1 MVQYLKTNTSSN
13 VVMDGPQQKEI
24 TLCSTHVS
32 ENQGVAGEY
41 YYHQALQLRD
51 GKITVDTEMQIV
63 GASFNVVSPK
73 LQK

>member
-24 TLCSTHVS
+24 TLCFAHVG

-51 GKITVDTEMQIV
+51 GKSLTSLMNHI
-63 GASFNVVSPK
+63 
-73 LQK
+73 